1 MGNLTTIGWDWC
13 TPYYGMCDLYA
24 WFFEGQNCVEMCI
37 YLHKNLYMGSAR
49 PVKYGWVGSL
59 IFIPGLHI
67 QPWKLKMK
75 TTKYTWCISTM
86 VYKPHGV

>member
-49 PVKYGWVGSL
+49 PVKYGWLGGQFNFNSRVT
-59 IFIPGLHI
+59 H
-67 QPWKLKMK
+67 
-75 TTKYTWCISTM
+75 TTMEIENENNKVYM
-86 VYKPHGV
+86 VYKHHGV